1 MSKNKK
7 RKVKKK
13 KLPFIHVVTDREL
26 IELTSGIEKVNPVQ
40 MTGTVSNVDEEI
52 FKI

>member
-1 MSKNKK
+1 LENRLEES
-7 RKVKKK
+7 
-13 KLPFIHVVTDREL
+13 FFVTDREL